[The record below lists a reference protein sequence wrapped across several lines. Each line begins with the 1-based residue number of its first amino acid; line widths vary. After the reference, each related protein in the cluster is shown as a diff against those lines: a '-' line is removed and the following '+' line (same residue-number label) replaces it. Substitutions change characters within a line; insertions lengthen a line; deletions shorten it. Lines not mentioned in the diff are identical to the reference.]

1 MIPMENEDFPTKPSR
16 GKRWQRSRRA
26 RLRRKYTK
34 RILQQK
40 LVKTENELL
49 DLLAQQIKR
58 ELVKRRKKHGK
69 PRR

>member
-1 MIPMENEDFPTKPSR
+1 MIPMEQDDFPIKPSR

-26 RLRRKYTK
+26 RQRRKYTK
-34 RILQQK
+34 KILQRK
-40 LVKTENELL
+40 SVKTERELL

-58 ELVKRRKKHGK
+58 ELIKRRKNVK

>member
-1 MIPMENEDFPTKPSR
+1 MLPMEIDDFPSKPSR

-26 RLRRKYTK
+26 RQRRKYTK
-34 RILQQK
+34 KILQRK
-40 LVKTENELL
+40 SVKTERELL

-58 ELVKRRKKHGK
+58 ELIKRRKNVK